1 MKQTR
6 FVLVF
11 CLAIA
16 ASGLSWLVWGVK
28 ILPQYFEIVSV
39 LMYIGVLF
47 LSIQLFTTNEHS
59 SISNTS
65 KPGLWFWGVLAIL
78 AVFFVGG
85 IVYRFV
91 THG

>member
-6 FVLVF
+6 FVLAF
-11 CLAIA
+11 CFAIA
-16 ASGLSWLVWGVK
+16 ASCLSWLVWGVK

-47 LSIQLFTTNEHS
+47 LSIQLLTTKEHS
-59 SISNTS
+59 RTS
-65 KPGLWFWGVLAIL
+65 KLSLWFWCVLALL